1 MVVPYLPKSGFIAR
15 RDAGQCSPLDG
26 GNGHAGK
33 PCFRQSER
41 ERNAHGFTGCA
52 FYPQHRAALRLA
64 VDRGRKH
71 KVVGVQVGK
80 EIPVFNHGFGVGQG
94 DLQRCIGRLDCVHFG
109 SVTAVGQ
116 HKAVHAEFPVGGAVA
131 KVAAVGKA
139 GLSVRT
145 RHGDAVVH
153 ILPDKPALIQRLF
166 VGILGVVGD
175 AAAAVAHGV
184 AVLAHDKR
192 LFRVLCQKLFDVCH
206 RGIHLA
212 FHIGGGGVF
221 PVPEN
226 TLVVHKAAGV
236 GAAEVFAHLPQGLA
250 AVALVAA
257 RPDEDGRVVF
267 VPFQHRFGAGKHIFP
282 PLRARTGQR
291 PLVRAV
297 RAQLLPCAVGL
308 QIRLPD
314 DVQAIFIAELQKIRV
329 VRVVAGAHGVHV
341 VGLQVFHVP
350 QHLFPADR
358 APGAAAPLV
367 AVDALE
373 HDALAVQKHLAVFQF
388 KFSQTDFQASTLHE
402 SALAQQG
409 NFCFVQVRLLGTPQ
423 GGVSHR
429 KGEGDI
435 LHVLLHI
442 RGNLALAEHHAAVVF
457 GRLAHLS
464 GLLLPIEHHR
474 HRSRAADLAIKGDGS
489 TGKIICKA
497 LLHKDVLEVNF
508 RLCEQLHGAE

>member
-1 MVVPYLPKSGFIAR
+1 MPYLPKGSFIAR
-15 RDAGQCSPLDG
+15 RDAGLCSPLDS

-33 PCFRQSER
+33 PCLRQSKR
-41 ERNAHGFTGCA
+41 ERNAHLFTRFAVC
-52 FYPQHRAALRLA
+52 PQHRLALRLA

-94 DLQRCIGRLDCVHFG
+94 DFQRCVGRLDGVHLG
-109 SVTAVGQ
+109 GIAAVGQ

-139 GLSVRT
+139 GLAVRVS
-145 RHGDAVVH
+145 HCDAVVH
-153 ILPDKPALIQRLF
+153 VLPDEPSLIQRLF
-166 VGILGVVGD
+166 VGILGIIRD
-175 AAAAVAHGV
+175 AAVGIAHGV
-184 AVLAHDKR
+184 AVLAHDKG
-192 LFRVLCQKLFDVCH
+192 LFRVLCQKLFDIRH
-206 RGIHLA
+206 RGVHLA

-226 TLVVHKAAGV
+226 TLVVHKASGV

-314 DVQAIFIAELQKIRV
+314 DVQAVFIAELQKIRV

-358 APGAAAPLV
+358 APGAAAPLM

-373 HDALAVQKHLAVFQF
+373 HNTLAVQKHLAVFQL
-388 KFSQTDFQASTLHE
+388 KLTQADFQPGALHQST
-402 SALAQQG
+402 LAQQG

-457 GRLAHLS
+457 RRLAHLS

>member
-1 MVVPYLPKSGFIAR
+1 M
-15 RDAGQCSPLDG
+15 
-26 GNGHAGK
+26 
-33 PCFRQSER
+33 
-41 ERNAHGFTGCA
+41 
-52 FYPQHRAALRLA
+52 
-64 VDRGRKH
+64 
-71 KVVGVQVGK
+71 
-80 EIPVFNHGFGVGQG
+80 
-94 DLQRCIGRLDCVHFG
+94 
-109 SVTAVGQ
+109 
-116 HKAVHAEFPVGGAVA
+116 
-131 KVAAVGKA
+131 
-139 GLSVRT
+139 
-145 RHGDAVVH
+145 
-153 ILPDKPALIQRLF
+153 
-166 VGILGVVGD
+166 
-175 AAAAVAHGV
+175 
-184 AVLAHDKR
+184 
-192 LFRVLCQKLFDVCH
+192 LCQKLFDVCH

-267 VPFQHRFGAGKHIFP
+267 VPFQHRFGASKHIFP

-314 DVQAIFIAELQKIRV
+314 DVQAVFIAELQKIRV

-358 APGAAAPLV
+358 APGAAAPLM

-373 HDALAVQKHLAVFQF
+373 HNTLAVQKHLAVFQL
-388 KFSQTDFQASTLHE
+388 KLTQADFQPGALHQST
-402 SALAQQG
+402 LAQQG

>member
-1 MVVPYLPKSGFIAR
+1 MVVPYLPKGSSIAR
-15 RDAGQCSPLDG
+15 RDAGQRSPLDG

-71 KVVGVQVGK
+71 KVVGAQVGK
-80 EIPVFNHGFGVGQG
+80 KIPVFNHGFGVGQG
-94 DLQRCIGRLDCVHFG
+94 DLQRRVGRLNGVHLG
-109 SVTAVGQ
+109 GIAAVWQ

-131 KVAAVGKA
+131 EVAAVGKA
-139 GLSVRT
+139 GLAVRVSD
-145 RHGDAVVH
+145 RDAVVH
-153 ILPDKPALIQRLF
+153 VLPDKPALIQGLF

-184 AVLAHDKR
+184 AVLAHDER
-192 LFRVLCQKLFDVCH
+192 LFRVVSQKLFDVCH

-236 GAAEVFAHLPQGLA
+236 GAAEILAHLPQGLA

-267 VPFQHRFGAGKHIFP
+267 VPFQHRFGASKHIFP
-282 PLRARTGQR
+282 PLRAGTGQR
-291 PLVRAV
+291 PFVRAV
-297 RAQLLPCAVGL
+297 RTQLLPCAMAF

-314 DVQAIFIAELQKIRV
+314 DIQAVFIAELQKIGV
-329 VRVVAGAHGVHV
+329 IRVVAGAHGVDV
-341 VGLQVFHVP
+341 VGLQILHIP
-350 QHLFPADR
+350 QHLFPADG
-358 APGAAAPLV
+358 APGAAAPLM

-373 HDALAVQKHLAVFQF
+373 HNTLAVQKHLAAFQL
-388 KFSQTDFQASTLHE
+388 KPAQTDFQPGALHQSTI
-402 SALAQQG
+402 AQQG
-409 NFCFVQVRLLGTPQ
+409 DFCLVQVRLLGAPQ
-423 GGVSHR
+423 GGMLHR
-429 KGEGDI
+429 KGKGNI
-435 LHVLLHI
+435 LHVLLHV
-442 RGNLALAEHHAAVVF
+442 RVGFAFAEHHAAVVF
-457 GRLAHLS
+457 RRLAHLS
-464 GLLLPIEHHR
+464 RLLLPIEHHR

-497 LLHKDVLEVNF
+497 LLHKDIFQMEL
-508 RLCEQLHGAE
+508 RLGEQFY